1 MPGRRS
7 TTRALAAGAAVLALT
22 LAGCGGDD
30 EPEPAS
36 ASASTDATQD
46 ATEGATEATAPAE
59 TTGSGDTRVGNVLA
73 DALEKGRT
81 AHVTMTMGEQ
91 MRAEGDMDLSSDS
104 PAMDITMTMSGQE
117 ARMIMVDDVLY
128 VQMRTHGD
136 KFIRLDA
143 AQAGQM
149 TGFDPSRMVD
159 QLRALEGGEDLGDG
173 HYRYRQQEATVD
185 VFVGDD
191 GLIERMLLDSGGAEV
206 EMTCTDWGKD
216 VDIETPA
223 SKDTIEMP
231 NGQPLR

>member
-46 ATEGATEATAPAE
+46 ATEGANEATAPAE

-81 AHVTMTMGEQ
+81 AHVTMTMGEK

-173 HYRYRQQEATVD
+173 HYRYRQHGATVD
-185 VFVGDD
+185 AFVGDD
-191 GLIERMLLDSGGAEV
+191 GLIERMRLDSGRGEV
-206 EMTCTDWGKD
+206 ETTYTDWGKD
-216 VDIETPA
+216 VDVEAPPAEETM
-223 SKDTIEMP
+223 EMP
-231 NGQPLR
+231 YGQPLR